1 MGANTRTCWICG
13 KEYEYCPHCRRYQT
27 WKKHSCCPSHYQI
40 EMIMNE
46 FREGVT
52 TKEEATIEFSNIG
65 ITEDYD
71 FSNLLPAVARD
82 IKEIIKPVEPVS
94 KTRKANKKSK

>member
-1 MGANTRTCWICG
+1 MSG
-13 KEYEYCPHCRRYQT
+13 
-27 WKKHSCCPSHYQI
+27 
-40 EMIMNE
+40 

-52 TKEEATIEFSNIG
+52 TKEEATIEFGNIG

>member
-1 MGANTRTCWICG
+1 MSG
-13 KEYEYCPHCRRYQT
+13 
-27 WKKHSCCPSHYQI
+27 
-40 EMIMNE
+40 

-52 TKEEATIEFSNIG
+52 TKEEATTEFSNIG

-82 IKEIIKPVEPVS
+82 IKKIIKPVEPVS